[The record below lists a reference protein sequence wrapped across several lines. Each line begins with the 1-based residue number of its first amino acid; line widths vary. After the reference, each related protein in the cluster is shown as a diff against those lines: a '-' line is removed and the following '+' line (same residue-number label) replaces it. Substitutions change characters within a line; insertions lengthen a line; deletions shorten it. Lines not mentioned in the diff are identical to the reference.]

1 MPTYVFLVNLTE
13 KGKSALSEVKRHGRE
28 LMEYVETLKGTA
40 KGSFMTLGRYDLI
53 EIIDLPD
60 DMAALKYS
68 MKSTESGLKDVE
80 TLKGFTQE
88 DALFNI
94 P

>member
-1 MPTYVFLVNLTE
+1 MKKHG
-13 KGKSALSEVKRHGRE
+13 KG
-28 LMEYVETLKGTA
+28 LMEYAVSLKGA
-40 KGSFMTLGRYDLI
+40 SKVSFMTLGRYDLI

-88 DALFNI
+88 DALFSI